1 MSVRR
6 RPLTVPERSKAPYI
20 EPDWKTSAPYIE
32 PDWKTSA
39 PYIEP
44 KQRAAPYSQPEWE
57 IYGGFGRVVVAD
69 SGSHGPT
76 IQTLW

>member
-20 EPDWKTSAPYIE
+20 EPEWKTNAPYIE
-32 PDWKTSA
+32 PEWNEA

-44 KQRAAPYSQPEWE
+44 EWRTAPYIEPEWE
-57 IYGGFGRVVVAD
+57 TYGGFGRMVVVD
-69 SGSHGPT
+69 SGSHGPA